1 MYQIMNLDN
10 EITNKNFC
18 IFLNKSINYYCGF
31 KDKTFPGPQPVSI
44 EKKNFEKLTK
54 YDYQIT
60 LKSNGVRYLMY
71 FLIDKNNNNICVLM
85 NRACKFFN
93 IDISVDESLYKG
105 TIFDGELMED
115 NTFIIH
121 DCVLIFGNRINKESF
136 STRLFE
142 ITTCLEMM
150 CKSESNIKLVSKKFE
165 SFKNIKQFIKENYD
179 PNNKN
184 TDGLI
189 FIPEK
194 LPYIC
199 GTQYSMFKWKSITN
213 CTFDFKIME
222 QENDLEVYVYHSG
235 QMKIFAKVIYNTSIG
250 EKFIKNCKDL
260 ENYKNECI
268 LECKFENNNF
278 VPLLIR
284 TDKTHPNS
292 LRTVERT
299 LFNINENITLED
311 FYNI

>member
-10 EITNKNFC
+10 EITNKNFS
-18 IFLNKSINYYCGF
+18 IFLSKSINYFCGF

-71 FLIDKNNNNICVLM
+71 FLTDKNNNNICVLM
-85 NRACKFFN
+85 NRACKLFTIN
-93 IDISVDESLYKG
+93 ISVDESLYKG

-121 DCVLIFGNRINKESF
+121 DCVLIFGNRINKENF

-150 CKSESNIKLVSKKFE
+150 CKSENNIKLVSKKFE
-165 SFKNIKQFIKENYD
+165 SFKNIKQFIETNYD

-189 FIPEK
+189 FIPEN
-194 LPYIC
+194 LPYVC
-199 GTQYSMFKWKSITN
+199 GTQYSMFKWKSIKN
-213 CTFDFKIME
+213 CTFDFKIIE
-222 QENDLEVYVYHSG
+222 QENNLEVYVYHSG
-235 QMKIFAKVIYNTSIG
+235 QMKMFAKVLSDTSIG
-250 EKFIKNCKDL
+250 EKFIKDCKDL
-260 ENYKNECI
+260 KNYKNECI